1 MSDSFKKM
9 ILEYEKMQQ
18 AIKNLNAQ
26 LVPYQRKLKQYKDR
40 AGNLEGK
47 IVDYMRED
55 KMGGSKLE
63 LGDVVITMG
72 ETERTESVSR
82 DYLLKRCSEFLRDEK
97 LAKKLVEYVYES
109 RQQNV
114 SNCLRR
120 KVNSKKSL
128 KNN

>member
-1 MSDSFKKM
+1 MEFKKC
-9 ILEYEKMQQ
+9 ILEWENNQKKIKEITQQ
-18 AIKNLNAQ
+18 IQ
-26 LVPYQRKLKQYKDR
+26 PYQKKISQLKSQTDE
-40 AGNLEGK
+40 LEK
-47 IVDYMRED
+47 RIITYMREN

-72 ETERTESVSR
+72 ETKRTESVSR
-82 DYLLKRCSEFLRDEK
+82 DYLMKRCSEFLRDEK

-109 RQQNV
+109 RQQNI

-120 KVNSKKSL
+120 KVNRKKSL